1 VDVTRD
7 LLDQLV
13 VDRNDREM
21 GRVDGIV
28 MEIAPGRPPAI
39 SSILIGASALGER
52 LHPAAGRWAATLER
66 WVGVGRERPVT
77 IDAADIREIDR
88 VVRLTLSVGETS
100 AGVVEGRLRSWLLR
114 LPGSK

>member
-1 VDVTRD
+1 VDVIRD

-28 MEIAPGRPPAI
+28 MEITPGRPPAI

-52 LHPAAGRWAATLER
+52 LHPAVGRWAATLER
-66 WVGVGRERPVT
+66 WFGVGRKRPVR
-77 IDAADIREIDR
+77 IDAADIRKIDR
-88 VVRLTLSVGETS
+88 VVALTLSVGETS
-100 AGVVEGRLRSWLLR
+100 AGEVERRLKSWLLR